1 MIGQAEGYRQT
12 DRTAADDRNC
22 MSLRLDA
29 VFKLRH
35 LGSVFFCSEGIGF
48 EFHRLLLNEFL
59 NEVRLATMVCL
70 SLVAGHFVIV

>member
-35 LGSVFFCSEGIGF
+35 LGSVFFCSKGIGF

-59 NEVRLATMVCL
+59 ERSACSGPWIARPS
-70 SLVAGHFVIV
+70 SLDTSP